1 MGFEAEVMDA
11 LRKGAEDAGGP
22 NALALACGINL
33 PTLTR
38 WLSGDRQPKLKVL
51 GQVMDYLGVT
61 LSTTPRRPARPA
73 QSLSANAPACGNSWL
88 KKTYAWTS
96 SALCSGRL
104 APKTPA
110 KMGWLQ
116 GN

>member
-61 LSTTPRRPARPA
+61 LSTTPPPSSSACPELERECARLRKLLTEKDIRLDELRALLRP
-73 QSLSANAPACGNSWL
+73 
-88 KKTYAWTS
+88 TS
-96 SALCSGRL
+96 SEDASKNGMV
-104 APKTPA
+104 A
-110 KMGWLQ
+110 G
-116 GN
+116 

>member
-61 LSTTPRRPARPA
+61 LSTTPPP
-73 QSLSANAPACGNSWL
+73 S
-88 KKTYAWTS
+88 S
-96 SALCSGRL
+96 SASCPELERECARL
-104 APKTPA
+104 RELLAEKDIRLDELRALLRPTSPEDASKNGMVA
-110 KMGWLQ
+110 G
-116 GN
+116 